1 MPVKSYRCELLKQL
15 KDPKEAAEY
24 LNACMSDSEE
34 VFLLALRD
42 VVEASGGMANL
53 ARKTS
58 LNRENLYRS
67 LSKKG
72 NPKLSSLASILD
84 AVGIKLFFAP
94 TKKQKKQPKERSCS
108 RQAHPGSCFAT
119 RITKNSALRWIQEP
133 VLSFECSPLRGRDI
147 GHAPRLRHASICKE

>member
-1 MPVKSYRCELLKQL
+1 MQVKSYRAELFKQL
-15 KDPKEAAEY
+15 KNTKEAAEY

-72 NPKLSSLASILD
+72 NPKLSSLASILE
-84 AVGIKLFFAP
+84 AVGISLSFAP
-94 TKKQKKQPKERSCS
+94 TKKQKRQPKENSCS
-108 RQAHPGSCFAT
+108 GQA
-119 RITKNSALRWIQEP
+119 
-133 VLSFECSPLRGRDI
+133 
-147 GHAPRLRHASICKE
+147 

>member
-1 MPVKSYRCELLKQL
+1 MPVKSYRAELLKQL
-15 KDPKEAAEY
+15 KDPIEAAEY

-84 AVGIKLFFAP
+84 AVGIKLYFAP
-94 TKKQKKQPKERSCS
+94 TKKQKKQPE
-108 RQAHPGSCFAT
+108 
-119 RITKNSALRWIQEP
+119 E
-133 VLSFECSPLRGRDI
+133 
-147 GHAPRLRHASICKE
+147 

>member
-1 MPVKSYRCELLKQL
+1 MKQL

-42 VVEASGGMANL
+42 VIEASEGMANI

-58 LNRENLYRS
+58 LNRESLYRS

-72 NPKLSSLASILD
+72 NPKLSSLSAILE
-84 AVGIKLFFAP
+84 AVGIQLHFTP
-94 TKKQKKQPKERSCS
+94 VKKQR
-108 RQAHPGSCFAT
+108 RAA
-119 RITKNSALRWIQEP
+119 
-133 VLSFECSPLRGRDI
+133 
-147 GHAPRLRHASICKE
+147 

>member
-1 MPVKSYRCELLKQL
+1 MGSDSWDFSPRKWVQL
-15 KDPKEAAEY
+15 CGIYPPLTGFIYVGSDPPKLESVMWDRNSQNWGQVCGTQQKEAAEY

-84 AVGIKLFFAP
+84 AVGIHLLFAP
-94 TKKQKKQPKERSCS
+94 TKKQKK
-108 RQAHPGSCFAT
+108 AA
-119 RITKNSALRWIQEP
+119 
-133 VLSFECSPLRGRDI
+133 
-147 GHAPRLRHASICKE
+147 